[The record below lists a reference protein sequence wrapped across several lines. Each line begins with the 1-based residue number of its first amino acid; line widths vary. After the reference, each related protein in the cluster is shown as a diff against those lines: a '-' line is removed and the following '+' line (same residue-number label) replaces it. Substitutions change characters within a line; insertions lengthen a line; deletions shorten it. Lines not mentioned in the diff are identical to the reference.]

1 MKYTKMY
8 EAIAKILKNEEQI
21 SFVMSDIMAR
31 RIELWSALFQ
41 NKEPWLSDTVRSL
54 NLPATVS
61 GEIARLVT
69 LEMET
74 KVEGSSRASYIDDI
88 YRKTVAKLRIYVE
101 YACAKGGLI
110 IKPYVADVG
119 ICTQFVQADSFFPIS
134 FDDAGNITRCVFL
147 DQFREGNTIF
157 TRVEYHK
164 MEGGFLTIRN
174 RVFKA
179 MTEGVLGV
187 EIPIDNVPRWET
199 LADRM
204 VFENVQ
210 KLPFGY
216 LKIPMANQE
225 DNNSPL
231 GVSCYSR
238 AVDLIK
244 GADERYSQIDWEY
257 GSKETA
263 VHIAESL
270 LKKNPQTQAFEYPG
284 GRERLYRE
292 VDYNT
297 GAVDKPL
304 LDVFSPDIRD
314 QSLFNGLNQQLR
326 RVEFACN
333 LAYGT
338 LSDPN
343 NTDKTAEEIRASKQR
358 SYSFVESCQRA
369 LQNALDEYVAAI
381 DFWATIYNLAP
392 SGSYHVSYKWDDSLV
407 VDTEKER
414 QTDRADVAMGA
425 MQLWEYRA
433 KHYDEDEETA
443 RRMVTQQA
451 DLIEE

>member
-8 EAIAKILKNEEQI
+8 EAITKILKNEEPI
-21 SFVMSDIMAR
+21 SFAMSNIMAQ

-41 NKEPWLSDTVRSL
+41 DKEPWLNEKIQSM
-54 NLPATVS
+54 NLPATIA

-69 LEMET
+69 LEMDS
-74 KVEGSSRASYIDDI
+74 KVEGSSRAAYIDSI
-88 YRKTVAKLRIYVE
+88 YQKTVNKLRIYVE

-110 IKPYVADVG
+110 IKPYVADTG

-147 DQFREGNTIF
+147 DQFREGSTIY

-164 MEGGFLTIRN
+164 IEGGIMTIKN
-174 RVFKA
+174 RVFRA
-179 MTEGVLGV
+179 MTEGVLGI
-187 EIPIDNVPRWET
+187 EIPLDSVPRWKALTDQLVVEH
-199 LADRM
+199 
-204 VFENVQ
+204 VQ

-216 LKIPMANQE
+216 MKVPLANQV
-225 DNNSPL
+225 DTDSPL

-238 AVDLIK
+238 GVHLIK
-244 GADERYSQIDWEY
+244 DADIRYSQINWEY
-257 GSKETA
+257 KSKEA
-263 VHIAESL
+263 AIHIAESL
-270 LKKNPQTQAFEYPG
+270 LKRNPDTQALEYPAG
-284 GRERLYRE
+284 DERLYRE
-292 VDYNT
+292 LDYNS

-304 LDVFSPDIRD
+304 LDVYSPDIRD

-358 SYSFVESCQRA
+358 SYSFVESCQGA
-369 LQNALDEYVAAI
+369 LQDALEDYVAAI

-392 SGSYHVSYKWDDSLV
+392 GGSYHVSYKWDDSLV

-433 KHYDEDEETA
+433 KHYDEDPETA
-443 RRMVTQQA
+443 KRMVAQPA
-451 DLIEE
+451 NLIE